1 MERGLRDEGK
11 KDLKKQFDELCKDQK
26 YCALPIKYSWFNL
39 QCRDRLDYY
48 SAASRYRDAMFQV
61 SLGAVVNDKLS
72 VGATDLLTVP
82 EDTLVRGT
90 RAWEIHK
97 HTDL

>member
-39 QCRDRLDYY
+39 
-48 SAASRYRDAMFQV
+48 
-61 SLGAVVNDKLS
+61 
-72 VGATDLLTVP
+72 
-82 EDTLVRGT
+82 
-90 RAWEIHK
+90 
-97 HTDL
+97 